1 MSEAADDEH
10 RQQRQF
16 QSIERACATGWRAG
30 GGPNAAITLI
40 VTLRWGCS
48 LLTLQP

>member
-16 QSIERACATGWRAG
+16 QSIERACTGWRAG